1 MSDETQKTA
10 VKFLVDKY
18 MSQNGLLFADDVLE
32 AKNMERTRMIELIQF
47 VVSEKELSDYGSI
60 TKETA
65 NYYLNK
71 FNNK

>member
-1 MSDETQKTA
+1 
-10 VKFLVDKY
+10 
-18 MSQNGLLFADDVLE
+18 
-32 AKNMERTRMIELIQF
+32 MIELIQF